1 MLDMKRIRENPEEI
15 RRGIADK
22 NEKDR
27 LDELLNHDARRR
39 TLIAEV
45 EALKNTRNVVSQE
58 IARLKKAGGDAE
70 ARILEM
76 KSVSDRIGGLDEELR
91 ATEERIADIAWY
103 LPNMPHSS
111 APRGRS
117 AEQNVEVRRW
127 APERLSGLFDDDTAP
142 AEDHTAL
149 GRRLGIL
156 DFERG
161 AKLSGS
167 GFPLYIGAGAT
178 LERALINFML
188 DLHLQRHGYKEVFPP
203 FLVNTASMRGTGQL
217 PKMAEDMYRCEDEDL
232 YLIPTAEVPITNIYR
247 DEILPAELL
256 PLSLCGYSACFRRE
270 AGSYGKQTKGFLR
283 VHQFNKVEMVKFTT
297 PDTSYDALEKLVDDA
312 EDILRTLEIPYRVM
326 LLCTGDMS
334 FASSKTYDI
343 EVWSPGERAWLEAS
357 SCSCFE
363 DFQARRA
370 NIRFRT
376 DSKSRPEFVHTLNGS
391 GLATS
396 RLMVS
401 LLETNRTP
409 DGRIAVP
416 PPLRPYTHF
425 DLIG

>member
-15 RRGIADK
+15 RRGIANK
-22 NEKDR
+22 NERDR
-27 LDELLNHDARRR
+27 LDELLAFDARRR
-39 TLIAEV
+39 EIIVEV
-45 EALKNTRNVVSQE
+45 ESLKNTRNTVSQE
-58 IARLKKAGGDAE
+58 IARLKKAGEDASG
-70 ARILEM
+70 RIAEM
-76 KSVSDRIGGLDEELR
+76 RRVSDRIATLDAELR
-91 ATEERIADIAWY
+91 ETERGIESIAWHI
-103 LPNMPHSS
+103 PNMPHPSVPIGRSS
-111 APRGRS
+111 A
-117 AEQNVEVRRW
+117 ENVEVRRW
-127 APERLSGLFDDDTAP
+127 LPDGVLGLTAA
-142 AEDHTAL
+142 AEGLLDHMEL

-161 AKLSGS
+161 AKVSGS
-167 GFPLYIGAGAT
+167 GFPLYTGKGAS

-188 DLHLQRHGYKEVFPP
+188 DLHIEHHGYTEVFPP
-203 FLVNTASMRGTGQL
+203 FLVNSAAMRGTGQL
-217 PKMAEDMYRCEDEDL
+217 PKMQEDMYRCADEDL

-247 DEILPAELL
+247 DEILSADEL
-256 PLSLCGYSACFRRE
+256 PISLCGYSACFRRE

-297 PDTSYDALEKLVDDA
+297 PDASYEALETLVRDA
-312 EDILRTLEIPYRVM
+312 EDVLRALRIPYRVI

-343 EVWSPGERAWLEAS
+343 EVWSPGESAWLEAS

-370 NIRFRT
+370 NIRFRPT
-376 DSKSRPEFVHTLNGS
+376 PKSKPEFVHTLNGS

-401 LLETNRTP
+401 LLENNQTRE
-409 DGRIAVP
+409 GSVVVP
-416 PPLRPYTHF
+416 EPLRPYTHF
-425 DLIG
+425 DTIG